1 MQGLIFRR
9 GPLGTTLRIYSD
21 FALVRP
27 KHCQNLI
34 RANRPLGHFQMGYS
48 PAIHA
53 KNRNLLLT
61 VDVVAERNSQG
72 TNPTIVE

>member
-1 MQGLIFRR
+1 
-9 GPLGTTLRIYSD
+9 
-21 FALVRP
+21 
-27 KHCQNLI
+27 
-34 RANRPLGHFQMGYS
+34 MGYS

-61 VDVVAERNSQG
+61 VDVVTERNPQG